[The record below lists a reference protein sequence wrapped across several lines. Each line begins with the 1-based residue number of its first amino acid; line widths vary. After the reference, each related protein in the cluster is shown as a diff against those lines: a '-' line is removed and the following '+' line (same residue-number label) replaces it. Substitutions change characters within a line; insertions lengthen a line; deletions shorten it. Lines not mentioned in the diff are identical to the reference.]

1 MHRFRTASISCTR
14 STFSTSKSET
24 QEPHASPSADV
35 PPGLGPWPSKHED
48 TGLGRGWGRY
58 RQGTCCQ
65 GAPGCQ
71 AHLHRWRSRRC
82 NTAGLGDGQGCADIC
97 GCRGCPA
104 EGRGT
109 GSPPRCRL
117 AQAHQQ
123 RDPCSRQRA
132 ALCQAPPQPFREAGD
147 RRSCR
152 VKPCREHASPGEAPG
167 RGAGGGRPSPSAC
180 TAAARFTRWSASS
193 MASAGPSGS
202 SRESPMTR
210 MRISVSSRMGTSEQR
225 RRKKLRAEWAAAGS

>member
-14 STFSTSKSET
+14 STFSTSTSET
-24 QEPHASPSADV
+24 QEPHAGPSRTSRPD
-35 PPGLGPWPSKHED
+35 
-48 TGLGRGWGRY
+48 LGRGRPSTRTRGWGGDDT
-58 RQGTCCQ
+58 GTGRAAKEPR
-65 GAPGCQ
+65 GAR
-71 AHLHRWRSRRC
+71 AHLHCWRSRGC
-82 NTAGLGDGQGCADIC
+82 SAAGLGDGQGRADLWVQRIPQ
-97 GCRGCPA
+97 RGQGDG
-104 EGRGT
+104 E
-109 GSPPRCRL
+109 PPRCRP

-123 RDPCSRQRA
+123 RDPCSRRRA
-132 ALCQAPPQPFREAGD
+132 ALRQVPPRPFREAGD

-152 VKPCREHASPGEAPG
+152 VKPCREHASPGEAPEVTG
-167 RGAGGGRPSPSAC
+167 RGAGGRRPSPSAC

-225 RRKKLRAEWAAAGS
+225 RRKKLRAEWAVAGS